1 MGKTGTILL
10 VRSDMMTAALAVRRI
25 NKTYGD
31 KHVVNNVSF
40 EAQAGEILGVL
51 GPNGAGKTT
60 TIRMIMGITAPDT
73 GEVIFQT
80 DGGQTKSVPKHQVGY
95 LPEERGLYKEAR
107 VMPILLFLASLKN
120 VPRPVAEKRAREW
133 LDKFGL
139 ADYANAKIEQLS
151 KGMAQKVQFIS
162 AILHQPKFIV
172 LDEPFS
178 GLDPVSQDTFKA
190 EIRNLAA
197 AGAVVLLSSHQMNIV
212 EELCDRLF
220 LINQGKEV
228 VSGRLGDIKERYGN
242 YRVYVETQGEISSL
256 KALPQVVGSEQLSDE
271 RWMLLLRDDVRPEE
285 FLRQIPIEASIR
297 ELSVMRPSLHD
308 IFVKIATGRE
318 IE

>member
-80 DGGQTKSVPKHQVGY
+80 DSGQAKSVPKHQVGY

-120 VPRPVAEKRAREW
+120 VSRPVAEKRAREW